1 MTDPVIASSSRSLAS
16 APSPAGSRRRLVPAE
31 RSEIV
36 RERARGVGAQA
47 LAVRFGVSRQ
57 TIHAVVRGMRAA
69 QATTGVRSRV
79 VSTRVSEGDLAAF
92 DAVLA
97 GTGLSRSESLGR
109 MVQGAAGFF
118 VPEVGEAEALRR
130 ATAALDRA
138 GGNVNQIARALNEAR
153 LKGQTLPF
161 TAGSND
167 RLKELA
173 QAVFELADHVQALAR
188 GRQAELRAA
197 TVAALARPL
206 TGQEPAKQGTGKAS
220 KRSKASTAD
229 TLSRAD

>member
-1 MTDPVIASSSRSLAS
+1 MSSPVASSAS
-16 APSPAGSRRRLVPAE
+16 ASRPPAGSRRRLLPAE

-36 RERARGVGAQA
+36 RERARGVGALA
-47 LAVRFGVSRQ
+47 LAARFGVSRQ
-57 TIHAVVRGMRAA
+57 TIHAVVRGLRAA
-69 QATTGVRSRV
+69 QASTGVRSRV

-92 DAVLA
+92 DAALA
-97 GTGLSRSESLGR
+97 ATGLSRSEGLGR

-118 VPEVGEAEALRR
+118 VPEATEAEALRR

-153 LKGQTLPF
+153 LKGQALPF
-161 TAGSND
+161 TAGSNT
-167 RLKELA
+167 RLRELA

-188 GRQAELRAA
+188 GRQAELGAA

-206 TGQEPAKQGTGKAS
+206 TGQGSAKQGGGKSS
-220 KRSKASTAD
+220 KPSKHGKGD
-229 TLSRAD
+229 TSGGTD